1 METAMLEEP
10 ALYSGRLVRPVV
22 VEHEVDIEMLLH
34 APVDALEEL
43 DELLCT
49 VPRMA
54 LADDQ
59 AGLHIE
65 RSKQRRGAVALVIVG
80 HRRRAALLQRKAR
93 LGAIQR
99 LNLALFVDAQHQR
112 SIRWVHVEPDDI
124 SHLLFELWI
133 VRYLEPTY
141 QMRLEP
147 SFGPDTSHT
156 RGTDPHRGR
165 HRTAA
170 PVRRVRRQFAGR
182 LGQDLAL
189 YRGRQR
195 LLTGRSRLVTQQSL
209 NALCDIALLPA
220 PHARLGRTC
229 QAHDRVGAV
238 AVSRCKHDPRA
249 PDRLGFAVAI
259 RNDRFEPHPVRRA
272 HVDADIV
279 SPHGRTLA
287 DLRPFGNHV

>member
-112 SIRWVHVEPDDI
+112 SIRWIHVEPDDI

-141 QMRLEP
+141 QMRLECVA
-147 SFGPDTSHT
+147 FGGNSLAVLDRTL
-156 RGTDPHRGR
+156 RF
-165 HRTAA
+165 TAA
-170 PVRRVRRQFAGR
+170 DSGFLPGGRV
-182 LGQDLAL
+182 L
-189 YRGRQR
+189 
-195 LLTGRSRLVTQQSL
+195 SRNNPSTPS
-209 NALCDIALLPA
+209 
-220 PHARLGRTC
+220 
-229 QAHDRVGAV
+229 
-238 AVSRCKHDPRA
+238 
-249 PDRLGFAVAI
+249 AI
-259 RNDRFEPHPVRRA
+259 
-272 HVDADIV
+272 
-279 SPHGRTLA
+279 
-287 DLRPFGNHV
+287 

>member
-22 VEHEVDIEMLLH
+22 VEHDMDIEIFLH
-34 APVDALEEL
+34 APVDAVEDL

-65 RSKQRRGAVALVIVG
+65 RSEQRRGAVAPVIVG
-80 HRRRAALLQRKAR
+80 YRCRAALLQRKAQ

-99 LNLALFVDAQHQR
+99 LNLALFVDAQHQH
-112 SIRWVHVEPDDI
+112 SIRRVHVKPDDI
-124 SHLLFELWI
+124 SHFLFELWV
-133 VRYLEPTY
+133 VRYFEPAY

-147 SFGPDTSHT
+147 SFGANTSHA
-156 RGTDPHRGR
+156 RGTDLHRGR

-170 PVRRVRRQFAGR
+170 PVRRIGRQFAGR

-195 LLTGRSRLVTQQSL
+195 LLTGRS
-209 NALCDIALLPA
+209 
-220 PHARLGRTC
+220 
-229 QAHDRVGAV
+229 
-238 AVSRCKHDPRA
+238 
-249 PDRLGFAVAI
+249 
-259 RNDRFEPHPVRRA
+259 
-272 HVDADIV
+272 
-279 SPHGRTLA
+279 
-287 DLRPFGNHV
+287 